1 MENKYGYLHQPNK
14 TNKMGHGVLAG
25 FDVTILSLLVG
36 TILDYMVVQILSQ
49 YFISGCSED
58 CCFAY
63 FNSLLVVVP
72 LLSVV
77 IGVRAGVRTY
87 KSLSE
92 NHNCNTVSITLGLY

>member
-1 MENKYGYLHQPNK
+1 MENKYGYSHQPNK
-14 TNKMGHGVLAG
+14 TNKIGPSVLAG
-25 FDVTILSLLVG
+25 VGVTILSLLIG
-36 TILDYMVVQILSQ
+36 AILDYMVVQILSQ

-58 CCFAY
+58 CYFAY
-63 FNSLLVVVP
+63 FNSLLVVVA

-92 NHNCNTVSITLGLY
+92 NHNCHTVSITLRLY